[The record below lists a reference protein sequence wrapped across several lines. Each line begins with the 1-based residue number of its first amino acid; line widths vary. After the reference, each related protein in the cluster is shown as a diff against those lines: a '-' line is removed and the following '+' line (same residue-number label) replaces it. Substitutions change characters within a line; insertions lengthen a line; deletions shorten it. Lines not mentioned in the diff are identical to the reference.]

1 MESSSLFVFAASVC
15 GMSQEPT
22 NPDRSLRFGA
32 GAELPTQLSDD
43 ASPFSDAVATVRAR
57 VPSAVSAWTEAHGFE
72 GVRDEAAVEFLRDLV
87 LATEPLNVYS
97 ASRIAVAA
105 TGLVEWA
112 HLSEGLPLRPSVM
125 LSPQVTTMYLEHLL
139 REGLSAGTVRNYR
152 RYLDIAATAVGTI
165 APDGSKSIPGKPV
178 PAPYSPEEEQ
188 QFALWARTIPTDLGT
203 ARAMALL
210 GLVAGAGL
218 RNEEIPSV
226 QVRDVIDEAG
236 MWIRVHGI
244 VERLTPVRA
253 QWAPYLRRR
262 TDGLDGNEFL
272 FSPGGPVNHKGIH
285 DWMIGPDS
293 TRRPVANRLR
303 STWIVEQLRAGVRPE
318 SLLAWS
324 GIERGETIANYLL
337 FVPDATEMLRRT
349 YMHLG
354 YPRLGGKA

>member
-1 MESSSLFVFAASVC
+1 MR
-15 GMSQEPT
+15 QEP
-22 NPDRSLRFGA
+22 NSADQSVRFGA
-32 GAELPTQLSDD
+32 GAELPVHLSDD
-43 ASPFSDAVATVRAR
+43 AASYRAAIAAIRGR
-57 VPSAVSAWTEAHGFE
+57 VPSAVSAWADTHVFD
-72 GVRDEAAVEFLRDLV
+72 GVRDAAAVEFLQDLV

-105 TGLVEWA
+105 AGLVEWA
-112 HLSEGLPLRPSVM
+112 NLSEGLPLRPSVM
-125 LSPQVTTMYLEHLL
+125 LSPQVTTMYLDHLL
-139 REGLSAGTVRNYR
+139 REGLSSGTVRNYR
-152 RYLDIAATAVGTI
+152 RYLDIAATVVGTI

-188 QFALWARTIPTDLGT
+188 HFALWARTIPTDLGT

-236 MWIRVHGI
+236 MWIRVHGT

-272 FSPGGPVNHKGIH
+272 FPSGAPVNHKGIH
-285 DWMIGPDS
+285 GWMIGPDS
-293 TRRPVANRLR
+293 TRRPVASRLR

-324 GIERGETIANYLL
+324 GITRGETIANYLQ

-354 YPRLGGKA
+354 YPRRGGKA